1 MECYYYFTPGGFF
14 YCRRFISLAQI
25 QAPIGPN
32 IETRPDES
40 KVKNNNVDDFH
51 FIPHSNFVFLSRT
64 TFRLEKGHQLKK
76 EERLIPLSGC
86 NQNK

>member
-1 MECYYYFTPGGFF
+1 MP
-14 YCRRFISLAQI
+14 
-25 QAPIGPN
+25 
-32 IETRPDES
+32 
-40 KVKNNNVDDFH
+40 NNVDDFH